1 MKPTLIKH
9 LRDHSATGT
18 WTGSVKD
25 GVPVIKISGELVSA
39 EPFLAK
45 LGIKL
50 TKTNKYTERLEHA
63 GMGESQSGG
72 HTSDVGN
79 GVSQE
84 QE

>member
-1 MKPTLIKH
+1 MKPSLIKH

-18 WTGSVKD
+18 WTGAVQENI
-25 GVPVIKISGELVSA
+25 PVIRISGELVSA
-39 EPFLAK
+39 EPFLAR

-50 TKTNKYTERLEHA
+50 TKTNKYTERLENA

-72 HTSDVGN
+72 DTSDVGD
-79 GVSQE
+79 GVSKE